1 MPYTVKVAPADLS
14 GLIDRSPKSGSVFA
28 PPLSSPPPANP
39 TPLDVA
45 TSSAADPNTLAFPS
59 TAVPPSTTC
68 TMLIRDTLTSGDLFR
83 SGPMLNLPNSPA
95 TLTLVVAPSVSMTAT
110 AVSQSLNLSLP
121 ITVAFPADVVAA
133 CALAT
138 GGVIIPVSFTADNV
152 TMQLGPTSTFVV
164 NGQLNVKFLGFIDQ
178 ASGFSLTAQLAF
190 APSGDATDPARI
202 VSITSAG
209 QVLSLDAFFLAPPA
223 AAALAVFG
231 GGIIASALTDIVNGQ
246 IPALAAAA
254 VPANQMLT
262 STAVLSI
269 GKLDVESSGVTIV
282 AVVGD
287 ILGPALVPIPGNL
300 LVEVNPAWQ
309 CDEQRNYVVTV
320 RDHKDGSPVAG
331 ALVRLQTG
339 AGGPAGQGGPTVGG
353 TTAADGTVQ
362 LNDVTLRS
370 YVYARG
376 GGKGPPVLIKVEPVL
391 TVSAAGFN
399 DFITQITCP
408 VS

>member
-1 MPYTVKVAPADLS
+1 
-14 GLIDRSPKSGSVFA
+14 
-28 PPLSSPPPANP
+28 
-39 TPLDVA
+39 
-45 TSSAADPNTLAFPS
+45 
-59 TAVPPSTTC
+59 
-68 TMLIRDTLTSGDLFR
+68 
-83 SGPMLNLPNSPA
+83 
-95 TLTLVVAPSVSMTAT
+95 
-110 AVSQSLNLSLP
+110 
-121 ITVAFPADVVAA
+121 
-133 CALAT
+133 
-138 GGVIIPVSFTADNV
+138 
-152 TMQLGPTSTFVV
+152 
-164 NGQLNVKFLGFIDQ
+164 
-178 ASGFSLTAQLAF
+178 LTAQLAF

-269 GKLDVESSGVTIV
+269 GKLDVEGSGVTIV

-339 AGGPAGQGGPTVGG
+339 ADGLAGQGGPTVGG

-376 GGKGPPVLIKVEPVL
+376 SGKGPPVLIKVEPVL

>member
-39 TPLDVA
+39 TPLNIA

-110 AVSQSLNLSLP
+110 AISQSLNLSLP

-164 NGQLNVKFLGFIDQ
+164 N
-178 ASGFSLTAQLAF
+178 
-190 APSGDATDPARI
+190 
-202 VSITSAG
+202 
-209 QVLSLDAFFLAPPA
+209 
-223 AAALAVFG
+223 
-231 GGIIASALTDIVNGQ
+231 
-246 IPALAAAA
+246 
-254 VPANQMLT
+254 
-262 STAVLSI
+262 
-269 GKLDVESSGVTIV
+269 
-282 AVVGD
+282 
-287 ILGPALVPIPGNL
+287 
-300 LVEVNPAWQ
+300 
-309 CDEQRNYVVTV
+309 
-320 RDHKDGSPVAG
+320 
-331 ALVRLQTG
+331 
-339 AGGPAGQGGPTVGG
+339 
-353 TTAADGTVQ
+353 
-362 LNDVTLRS
+362 
-370 YVYARG
+370 
-376 GGKGPPVLIKVEPVL
+376 
-391 TVSAAGFN
+391 
-399 DFITQITCP
+399 
-408 VS
+408 